1 MRSSME
7 ETGLLR
13 LVTGNNCEA
22 QGCIEL
28 AVWRLSFKGDTSH
41 FCAKHTRV
49 QMRDPGRKG
58 NF

>member
-1 MRSSME
+1 ME